1 MPSMPV
7 RRSFFPILISN
18 SDSVSG
24 LVRCIYHSCALYHR
38 KFLHY
43 YYSAPHEP
51 LTTFQPILQ
60 QATGVL
66 GEGSKS
72 VIESGDQFE
81 VRDPLMH
88 IFIIVN
94 DILQVF
100 DNPNA
105 SDPTHSVLS
114 KVCQVILYCTS
125 D

>member
-1 MPSMPV
+1 MYIP
-7 RRSFFPILISN
+7 FFRPILLW
-18 SDSVSG
+18 VSTIVQLSSG
-24 LVRCIYHSCALYHR
+24 ILII
-38 KFLHY
+38 
-43 YYSAPHEP
+43 
-51 LTTFQPILQ
+51 FQPILQ

-81 VRDPLMH
+81 ASDLFVL

-94 DILQVF
+94 DVLQVF

-114 KVCQVILYCTS
+114 KVRQATLHCTP